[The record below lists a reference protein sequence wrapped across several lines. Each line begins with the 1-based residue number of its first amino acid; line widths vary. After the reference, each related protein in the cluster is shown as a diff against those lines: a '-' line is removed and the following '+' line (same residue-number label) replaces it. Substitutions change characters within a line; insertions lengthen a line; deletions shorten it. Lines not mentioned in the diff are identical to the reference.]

1 MQTLPKKA
9 TADQPL
15 ADKVAIVTGGARGL
29 GEATCRCLAEAGLK
43 VVVADVQ
50 PSLAEKVV
58 KEIQDSEGDA
68 MVKDRPPRAIAL
80 PLDVSNPE
88 QSTRFVEQVL
98 DHYGK
103 IDVLINN
110 AGIDVTLSVEEL
122 DVQDWQRV
130 MGVNLNGPFYMSKAV
145 FPHMREQGSG
155 QIINIVS
162 TAAKRAWAN
171 ASVYHASKWGLLG
184 FSQALHVEGRL
195 HNIKVT
201 SVIAGGMRTPFL
213 TERFP
218 DIDLSTLQDPAN
230 VAETIKYLLMQP
242 QETVISEIM
251 VLPMKE
257 TSWP

>member
-1 MQTLPKKA
+1 MQTLPQK
-9 TADQPL
+9 TASDQPL
-15 ADKVAIVTGGARGL
+15 ANKVVVVTGGAQGL
-29 GEATCRCLAEAGLK
+29 GEATCYCLAEGGLK

-50 PSLAEKVV
+50 PARGQQLAEK
-58 KEIQDSEGDA
+58 IQEQAGD
-68 MVKDRPPRAIAL
+68 AIAL
-80 PLDVSNPE
+80 PLDVSDPD
-88 QSTRFVEQVL
+88 QSTRLVNQVL

-122 DVQDWQRV
+122 EINDWQRV

-171 ASVYHASKWGLLG
+171 ASAYHASKWGLLG

-213 TERFP
+213 LDRFP
-218 DIDLSTLQDPAN
+218 DIDINTLQDPMN

-242 QETVISEIM
+242 KDTVISEIM